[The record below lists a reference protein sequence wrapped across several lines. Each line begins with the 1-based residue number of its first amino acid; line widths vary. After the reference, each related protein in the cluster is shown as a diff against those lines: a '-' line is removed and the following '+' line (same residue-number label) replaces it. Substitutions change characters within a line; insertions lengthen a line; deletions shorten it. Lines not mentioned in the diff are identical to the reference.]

1 MSIFFSHTY
10 VYLKYINN
18 NLYNN
23 LLYYCTSI
31 SKISVYFKIII
42 IIIYFLVQLSAQ
54 LLYPHLFGVFHLRVF
69 VLLLFLL

>member
-1 MSIFFSHTY
+1 MYIYFFSY
-10 VYLKYINN
+10 VSLLKSINN
-18 NLYNN
+18 DSYNN

-31 SKISVYFKIII
+31 SKISMCFKII

-54 LLYPHLFGVFHLRVF
+54 LLYPHLFGVFHLLVF